1 MYKRLLSL
9 TIAMFLLG
17 LSVFAF
23 PVTAIEESTA
33 NDDEVTDTVEQE
45 ENYTSYSESS
55 TSSQVLENEQTT
67 NTSGANESVRSTTS
81 TIEDGVYAFHNI
93 GNSTMWMDTQY
104 DSDEVGYHMQQ
115 YAYTSSPVTTFSRG
129 GLFKITSVANGRYV
143 IRLMTNNLLTFEL
156 TSSGVFTKEIP
167 ANDEDVAAA
176 DTFFIESAGT
186 GYYIRPYG
194 SSYVVTAN
202 TSSSSG
208 SSGAPNS
215 YLTRVLKL
223 SSTSTAKW
231 DLIRYTDVH
240 WYGYTIYKPTYW
252 TDTGLIAGKETDA
265 SVTVWSTYPGVNTPY
280 MSIATSSA
288 SYASFQ
294 WYEAESAIYITPHYE
309 GILNLNIQIRESASS
324 GPTHSFTKTYDIGL
338 PIEEGLYYIKNAHNS
353 KIMDI
358 EGPSMSDG
366 AYIQQYAF
374 SASRQS
380 KWRLEHFKDGYYYI
394 QSNYSDKF
402 VGADTSE
409 NSIKQYTSQLSD
421 LRRWKFEETDNGN
434 YKIINRSTQK
444 VISASSAYIGDG
456 VNLVHTA
463 YTDDTDMKDEWIL
476 ESADAITFYGI
487 TNTGH
492 DHSSC
497 LVTVKDSLL
506 DADFNNV
513 TLKTGAVSSSDC
525 LYDLKNTSV
534 FTSRSHGCLVL
545 WQGTETAASTGIL
558 LNDEEGTGK
567 VVLYSHSW
575 SAMTSGSTSISATD
589 SFVGLELVLF
599 IGCETAYDDI
609 TGRNLPVIVASQGAE
624 VAIGFSDTILC
635 SPANEWTKDFYAHLL
650 AGYTVQESVDYASD
664 NQSDESG
671 LRSAVVCGNGD
682 YRIGE

>member
-45 ENYTSYSESS
+45 EIYTSYSESS

-115 YAYTSSPVTTFSRG
+115 YAFTSSPVTTFSRG

-324 GPTHSFTKTYDIGL
+324 GPTHSFTKTYAIGL

-463 YTDDTDMKDEWIL
+463 YTDNTDLKDEWTL
-476 ESADAITFYGI
+476 ELVDAYAITFYGI
-487 TNTGH
+487 TNSGH
-492 DHSSC
+492 DHLSC
-497 LVTVKDSLL
+497 LETVKSNLL
-506 DADFNNV
+506 NADFNNV
-513 TLKTGAVSSSDC
+513 TLKSGAISSSDC

-534 FTSRSHGCLVL
+534 FTSRSHGISA
-545 WQGTETAASTGIL
+545 GTSIGIV
-558 LNDEEGTGK
+558 LNDEEGTEM
-567 VVLYSHSW
+567 VALYSHAW
-575 SAMTSGSTSISATD
+575 SGMSSGSMSITSAD

-599 IGCETAYDDI
+599 IGCGTASGGE
-609 TGRNLPVIVASQGAE
+609 TGRNLPAVVTSQGAE
-624 VAIGFSDTILC
+624 VAIGFRDSIICSD
-635 SPANEWTKDFYAHLL
+635 ANEWTQDFYAYLL
-650 AGYTVQESVDYASD
+650 EGYTVQEAVDEASEK
-664 NQSDESG
+664 QSAASG
-671 LRSAVVCGNGD
+671 LTNPVVCGNGD
-682 YRIGE
+682 YRLGE